1 MGALGGLMS
10 GQEGGAGGMLSAL
23 GGAAGQ
29 AGDVA
34 AVVSLLGRF
43 NIDASKASLVAPLL
57 LNFLKSRL
65 DPALV
70 GRILSVVPLLAGA
83 GGGGNTPGGGGL
95 GGCWAGCWAADAEA
109 PHRQRPVTRWR
120 KVVASAHSGKP
131 ST

>member
-1 MGALGGLMS
+1 MS
-10 GQEGGAGGMLSAL
+10 GQEGNTGGMLSAL

-29 AGDVA
+29 AGDMA

-70 GRILSVVPLLAGA
+70 GRILSVVPLL
-83 GGGGNTPGGGGL
+83 GGGG
-95 GGCWAGCWAADAEA
+95 
-109 PHRQRPVTRWR
+109 R
-120 KVVASAHSGKP
+120 
-131 ST
+131 